1 MVRKIH
7 GLLSTIF
14 KRYVAFLQHLA
25 FVDLMLC
32 SVSEQVSKYFKK
44 AKLLLVVVVVVRK
57 AVAKLASTSL
67 IG

>member
-1 MVRKIH
+1 
-7 GLLSTIF
+7 
-14 KRYVAFLQHLA
+14 
-25 FVDLMLC
+25 MLC